1 MIYLP
6 ISCFDQIIMYCNN
19 WDSRGWSNL
28 HSYCGRQSNNEWT
41 QEMLL
46 LYMKK
51 VSKQYAWTAISYSG
65 KVLTTH
71 EWCLIMLKTREYDK
85 LLFHKALE
93 YLRIAIM
100 TELCSMLTSSYYAQ
114 FYACLICTSLLTAHD
129 WPVVNSGAACVLE
142 VLSGELDVGSK
153 MTNYHDDIP
162 PYFLLWSNHY
172 VL

>member
-51 VSKQYAWTAISYSG
+51 VSKQYAWTANQLLGNSANNSWMVFNNV
-65 KVLTTH
+65 KNH
-71 EWCLIMLKTREYDK
+71 EYDK
-85 LLFHKALE
+85 LLLHKL
-93 YLRIAIM
+93 
-100 TELCSMLTSSYYAQ
+100 Q
-114 FYACLICTSLLTAHD
+114 Q
-129 WPVVNSGAACVLE
+129 
-142 VLSGELDVGSK
+142 
-153 MTNYHDDIP
+153 
-162 PYFLLWSNHY
+162 
-172 VL
+172 